1 MAKNTG
7 KSVQMVLSIPNEG
20 ALDFLKAEDVCE
32 ITCTVDGEGVHPH
45 KAANVPE
52 MQKNLIRAVKH
63 YENLT
68 VEAIMEKNK
77 AKAIKALTVHPL
89 VCSYPI
95 ACELVDKYS
104 AEYEKY
110 IGKWED

>member
-1 MAKNTG
+1 M
-7 KSVQMVLSIPNEG
+7 
-20 ALDFLKAEDVCE
+20 DFLDDGDVIE
-32 ITCTVDGEGVHPH
+32 VSCTIDKDGAHPD
-45 KAANVPE
+45 KIENVPE

-89 VCSYPI
+89 VASYPI
-95 ACELVDKYS
+95 ACKLVDKYS